1 MINRQQQT
9 VPLHTRSPDPN
20 RSQESDSYFVYG
32 SEPFIGIR
40 FLLCL
45 GIRTVHRNPIPTLFT
60 DLNRS
65 QESDFYFVYGSKP
78 FIGIQFLLC
87 LRIRTVHRN
96 PISTLFTDPNHSQE
110 SDSYFVYGSK
120 PFIGIRFL
128 LCLRIRCFADQ
139 QVLNFVNLQQE
150 KIPVPIT
157 SRQNQF
163 QTSCN
168 LLREQNPYI
177 SDPTGF
183 GSAPCKMVEH

>member
-1 MINRQQQT
+1 MIDRQQQT

-45 GIRTVHRNPIPTLFT
+45 RIRTFHRNPIPTLFT
-60 DLNRS
+60 DPNR
-65 QESDFYFVYGSKP
+65 
-78 FIGIQFLLC
+78 
-87 LRIRTVHRN
+87 
-96 PISTLFTDPNHSQE
+96 SQE
-110 SDSYFVYGSK
+110 SDSYFVYRSE

-183 GSAPCKMVEH
+183 ESAPCKMVEH